1 MRTKIVA
8 GNWKM
13 NLTLT
18 ESKQLVN
25 KLKFSSNSENI
36 RVLIIPPYTNL
47 DGLKRLLDAQNSNIE
62 IGSQNLHHL
71 NSGAYTGEISGQ
83 MLKDIGIHIVLVGHS
98 ERRTL
103 FNECQ
108 EVVFQKSSSA
118 LNQNFE
124 IIYCFGEQLSER
136 IEGIHFNVIK
146 NQLEHLINKIDLK
159 YWESKQIVLA
169 YEPVWAIGTGQT
181 ATSEQAQEMHH
192 HIRHLIQQSLGVQ
205 IANQTSILYG
215 GSVKPSNAKE
225 LFQQP
230 DVDGGLIGGAS
241 LDATSFNSIIKSLI
255 TQ

>member
-1 MRTKIVA
+1 MRTRIVA

-25 KLKFSSNSENI
+25 KIKFSSNSEHI
-36 RVLIIPPYTNL
+36 RVLIMPPYTHL
-47 DGLKRLLDAQNSNIE
+47 DGLKKLLDYQSSKIE

-71 NSGAYTGEISGQ
+71 KSGPYTGEISGP
-83 MLKDIGIHIVLVGHS
+83 MIKDMDINIVLIGHS
-98 ERRTL
+98 ERRAL
-103 FNECQ
+103 FNENQ
-108 EVVFQKSSSA
+108 DVIFKKSSFA

-124 IIYCFGEQLSER
+124 IIYCFGEQLSQR
-136 IEGIHFNVIK
+136 IEGIHFKVIK
-146 NQLEHLINKIDLK
+146 SQLEDLIHKIDSK
-159 YWESKQIVLA
+159 YWESKQIILA

-181 ATSEQAQEMHH
+181 ATTEQAQEIHH
-192 HIRHLIQQSLGVQ
+192 YTRYLIRQSLGDQ
-205 IANQTSILYG
+205 IADQTTILYG

-241 LDATSFNSIIKSLI
+241 LDAISFNSIIKSLTI
-255 TQ
+255 L